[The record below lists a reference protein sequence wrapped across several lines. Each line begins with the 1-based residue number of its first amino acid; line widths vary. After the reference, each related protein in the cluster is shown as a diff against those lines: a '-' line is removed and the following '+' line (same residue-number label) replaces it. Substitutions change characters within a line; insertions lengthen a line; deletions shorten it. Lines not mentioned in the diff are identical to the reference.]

1 MKPSTQIA
9 LKTFGGLVMI
19 VLAGLLGAAC
29 GKKEHPPENNVVVNP
44 APRVE
49 ATFVTPDSR
58 SVYVK
63 EHTTPSGAQCVIVT
77 MGNAGP
83 AGPAVACRWP

>member
-29 GKKEHPPENNVVVNP
+29 GKKEYQPENNVVVNP
-44 APRVE
+44 APRAE
-49 ATFVTPDSR
+49 ATFVTPDGR
-58 SVYVK
+58 NVYVK
-63 EHTTPSGAQCVIVT
+63 EHTTPGGAQCVIVT
-77 MGNAGP
+77 MGS
-83 AGPAVACRWP
+83 AGPAVACRW